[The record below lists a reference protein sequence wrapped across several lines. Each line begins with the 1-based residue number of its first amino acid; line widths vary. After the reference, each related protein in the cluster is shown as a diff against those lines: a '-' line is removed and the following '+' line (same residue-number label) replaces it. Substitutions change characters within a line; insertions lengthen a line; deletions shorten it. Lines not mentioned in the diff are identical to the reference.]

1 MLIKM
6 SPFLVEG
13 RRIFSMLRSTD
24 LLRLLVLLG
33 GVMSSACVNRFLH
46 EAVYQDGVWQ
56 TSFFQEDEEELAP
69 ALQNTNLR
77 VLYNLVNPQPITLP
91 EPEEVKESDNEMEE
105 RKEVPT
111 KKASE
116 SDEKKTEDLADPIT
130 VKPVSLK
137 ELSLLYKITER
148 QGWYVNKEGI
158 CFFLRFKDNAKKAY
172 DVIYRDIT
180 TSELDSLIRQ
190 VWRSDSVTSR
200 R

>member
-1 MLIKM
+1 M

-91 EPEEVKESDNEMEE
+91 EPEVKESDNEMEG

-111 KKASE
+111 EKASE
-116 SDEKKTEDLADPIT
+116 SDEQNTGELADPVT
-130 VKPVSLK
+130 VMPVSLK
-137 ELSLLYKITER
+137 ELALLYKITVR
-148 QGWYVNKEGI
+148 QGCYVTKDGI

-190 VWRSDSVTSR
+190 VWRSDSVTR
-200 R
+200 RR